1 MPGRPHSSS
10 TNALRRARTCTGD
23 RGRGTSTTA
32 AHYSEA
38 MANELQITFD
48 AANPPALAEFWQVAM
63 GYVPEPPPHGFDSWE
78 AFAETNNMPPEAR
91 DFYGSAIDPD
101 GVGPRLL
108 FLKVPEPK
116 TTKNRVHL
124 DIAVEDRE
132 AHVTLLVRSGATKVE
147 TRSEFGSTWTVMTD
161 PEGNEFCV
169 TSFSPEA
176 GRPDTDDQG

>member
-1 MPGRPHSSS
+1 
-10 TNALRRARTCTGD
+10 
-23 RGRGTSTTA
+23 
-32 AHYSEA
+32 

-63 GYVPEPPPHGFDSWE
+63 GYSAEPPPHGFDSWE
-78 AFAETNNMPPEAR
+78 SFAQANNMPREATQN
-91 DFYGSAIDPD
+91 FGSAIDPD

-116 TTKNRVHL
+116 RSKNRVHL
-124 DIAVEDRE
+124 DIAVFDRE
-132 AHVTLLVRSGATKVE
+132 AHVALLVRSGATEVK

-169 TSFSPEA
+169 T
-176 GRPDTDDQG
+176 